1 MNVDSPKTRTP
12 RKDPD
17 PRATSMRTVSQALR
31 TTSEGTVTRM
41 AAPRLLLLRHPSAL
55 LAVYL
60 AATCALQLDSS
71 AVGLVRWSDYS
82 VLAPLMAAALLP
94 LRHTL
99 IVGASTLAASVAIYG
114 FAIPGVSEG
123 GRTVV
128 ISAALLSLGMSLIIC
143 RVRLR
148 EKAGCVFTV
157 RPGGGVETGCVVSA
171 PRQVAGDPCASLPA
185 GGLPPGHLPQP
196 AAVELAYCRADD
208 RRPPQAHWL
217 DAIPLSGARVA
228 LVAGSVAEDGDP
240 APTLVPELRA
250 AVRTLAD
257 IDVQPDEVLTHLHDV
272 IRRLRPDEG
281 ARDVTAS
288 CLYAVYD
295 PVTAECTLACAGHP
309 APSVIAPDG
318 VITAVD
324 LPAGVPLGRTRAKV
338 GTAEI
343 RLRKGSVLLLHTH
356 SVEPPDSETKTDGLK
371 VPERIVEPESS
382 LTDTCRTA
390 LEALV
395 AAGAPRQLR
404 VLAARTR
411 TLDGTTVAT
420 WNLPADPAA
429 VSAAR
434 KHVTAKMRTW
444 GLDGATPT
452 TVLIASELVTNA
464 IRHAQPPVRLRLIRC
479 ATGLTCEVTDGSTTS
494 PHLRRARTFDESGR
508 GLFIVAQLTQRWGT
522 RHHPQGKTIWAEHSY
537 QADEPVGEE
546 EQALQAGLA

>member
-1 MNVDSPKTRTP
+1 M
-12 RKDPD
+12 
-17 PRATSMRTVSQALR
+17 
-31 TTSEGTVTRM
+31 
-41 AAPRLLLLRHPSAL
+41 PRLLLLRHPSAL

-60 AATCALQLDSS
+60 AATCAVQLEVS

-94 LRHTL
+94 VRHTL
-99 IVGASTLAASVAIYG
+99 IVGACTLAGSVAIYG
-114 FAIPGVSEG
+114 FVIPGVSEG

-128 ISAALLSLGMSLIIC
+128 IAAALLSFGMSLLIC

-148 EKAGCVFTV
+148 QKAGCVFAV
-157 RPGGGVETGCVVSA
+157 RPGRREETGRIVSA
-171 PRQVAGDPCASLPA
+171 PREATGDPCAFLWEAGPA
-185 GGLPPGHLPQP
+185 PGRLPQP
-196 AAVELAYCRADD
+196 AAMELAYCRTDD
-208 RRPPQAHWL
+208 GRPQAHWL

-228 LVAGSVAEDGDP
+228 LVAGSVTEDGEP
-240 APTLVPELRA
+240 APALVPELRA

-257 IDVQPDEVLTHLHDV
+257 IDVQPDEALTHLHDV
-272 IRRLRPDEG
+272 IRRLRPDEST
-281 ARDVTAS
+281 RDVTAS

-295 PVTAECTLACAGHP
+295 PVTADCTLACAGHP

-324 LPAGVPLGRTRAKV
+324 LPAGVALGRARAKV

-343 RLRKGSVLLLHTH
+343 RLRKGSVLLLPSH
-356 SVEPPDSETKTDGLK
+356 SAAPPDPGKDTDRLEA
-371 VPERIVEPESS
+371 PEQLVDPKSS
-382 LTDTCRTA
+382 LTDTCRAA
-390 LEALV
+390 LEAFV
-395 AAGAPRQLR
+395 AAGAPRRLH

-420 WNLPADPAA
+420 WDLPADPAA

-434 KHVTAKMRTW
+434 QHVTATMRTW
-444 GLDGATPT
+444 GLDDATST
-452 TVLIASELVTNA
+452 TVLIVSELVTNA

-494 PHLRRARTFDESGR
+494 PHLRRACTFDESGR

-522 RHHPQGKTIWAEHSY
+522 RHHPQGKTIWAEHAY

-546 EQALQAGLA
+546 EQALRAGLVS

>member
-1 MNVDSPKTRTP
+1 MNIHRPKTRTP

-17 PRATSMRTVSQALR
+17 PCATNMRTVSQALR

-41 AAPRLLLLRHPSAL
+41 ATPRPLLLRHPSAL

-60 AATCALQLDSS
+60 AATCALQLDAS

-94 LRHTL
+94 IRHTL
-99 IVGASTLAASVAIYG
+99 IVGASTLATSVAIYG

-128 ISAALLSLGMSLIIC
+128 ITAALLSLVMSLLIC

-148 EKAGCVFTV
+148 QKAGCVFAA
-157 RPGGGVETGCVVSA
+157 RARNGEETGRRVLSA
-171 PRQVAGDPCASLPA
+171 PRQVTGDPCASLA
-185 GGLPPGHLPQP
+185 GGPPPGRLPQP

-208 RRPPQAHWL
+208 RRPQAHWL

-228 LVAGSVAEDGDP
+228 LVAGSVAEGGVP

-257 IDVQPDEVLTHLHDV
+257 IDVQPDEVLSHLHDV
-272 IRRLRPDEG
+272 IRRLRPDES
-281 ARDVTAS
+281 ARDVVAS

-295 PVTAECTLACAGHP
+295 PVTAECALACAGHP
-309 APSVIAPDG
+309 APTVIAPDG
-318 VITAVD
+318 AITAVD
-324 LPAGVPLGRTRAKV
+324 LPAGVPLGRARAKV
-338 GTAEI
+338 ETADI
-343 RLRKGSVLLLHTH
+343 RLRTGSVLLLHTH
-356 SVEPPDSETKTDGLK
+356 STKPPDSETKTDGLK
-371 VPERIVEPESS
+371 VPEHIIEPESP
-382 LTDTCRTA
+382 LTDTCRA
-390 LEALV
+390 AVEALV

-434 KHVTAKMRTW
+434 KHVTAKMTTW
-444 GLDGATPT
+444 GLEGATPT

-537 QADEPVGEE
+537 KADELIEE
-546 EQALQAGLA
+546 EGQALQAGLA